1 MLIMIARLIFILLL
15 SAAGLRAG
23 TLVQFRT
30 TVGNFDVELYDVDKP
45 LTTKNFLRYVQDG
58 LYTNMIFHRGVASF
72 VIQGGGFFVGNRG
85 TTNASLNYVPTYAP
99 VINEFKSG
107 PFYSNVYGTIAMAK
121 TSDPNSATSQ
131 FFLNLTNNVASL
143 DSTNNSGG
151 FTVFGR
157 IISGTNI
164 LNLLNARPQNTT
176 IKVVNLDGGVLSELP
191 VLYSANSAALTYNDL
206 IYCDVSLMNVLVA
219 QSNNV
224 RQVSWNSVS
233 NKINYVEFATNYP
246 PVWQALTNKTGNGST
261 LTINDSATNSSR
273 RFYRVRVTY

>member
-1 MLIMIARLIFILLL
+1 MPARLIFVLLL
-15 SAAGLRAG
+15 SAASVGAG

-58 LYTNMIFHRGVASF
+58 LYTNMIFHRAVANF
-72 VIQGGGFFVGNRG
+72 VIQGGGFTADRG
-85 TTNASLNYVPTYAP
+85 TTNTFVYSIPTYAP
-99 VINEFKSG
+99 VTNEFKVG
-107 PFYSNVYGTIAMAK
+107 PFHSNVYGTIAMAK

-131 FFLNLTNNVASL
+131 FFFNLANNAASL

-176 IKVVNLDGGVLSELP
+176 IKVVNLVGVLSETP
-191 VLYSANSAALTYNDL
+191 VLYSTTGPVNASDL
-206 IYCDVSLMNVLVA
+206 IYCDVSLLNVVVA

-233 NKINYVEFATNYP
+233 NRINYVEFTTNYP
-246 PVWQALTNKTGNGST
+246 PVWQALTNKTGNGSA
-261 LTINDSATNSSR
+261 LTINDSATNSAR